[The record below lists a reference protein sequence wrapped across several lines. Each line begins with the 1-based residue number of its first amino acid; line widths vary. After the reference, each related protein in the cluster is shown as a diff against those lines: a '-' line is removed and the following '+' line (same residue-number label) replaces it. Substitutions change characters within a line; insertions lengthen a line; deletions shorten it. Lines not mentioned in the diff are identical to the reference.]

1 MNKSFYV
8 YILASK
14 KNGTLY
20 VGVTS
25 NLVRRV
31 WLHKH
36 GITKGFVHKYSVK
49 NLVYYE
55 QCQSVYNAITRE
67 KNLKNWKREWKLEL
81 IRKFNPDWRD
91 LYDTIV

>member
-25 NLVRRV
+25 NFVRRV
-31 WLHKH
+31 WLHKQ
-36 GITKGFVHKYSVK
+36 GVTKGFVHKYSVK